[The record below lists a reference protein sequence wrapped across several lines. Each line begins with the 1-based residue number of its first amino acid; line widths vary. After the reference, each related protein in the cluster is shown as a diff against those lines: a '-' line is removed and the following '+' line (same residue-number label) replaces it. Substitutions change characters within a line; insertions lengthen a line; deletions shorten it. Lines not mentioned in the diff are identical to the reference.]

1 MREKGKL
8 NMGRFSN
15 KQAHKVVADVFQY
28 KYVVAGRPKA
38 GKTSLLH
45 GIVKEKFDGDLSKLL
60 LFAFE
65 KGYNA
70 LDGIFAED
78 IEEWD
83 DFIEAVDDL
92 IAEKDEVPFKILG
105 FDTVDEMAK
114 MATNYVLKTQ
124 SRKDGKR
131 YTAINDLA
139 YGKGYELLDRT
150 MAEQI
155 QKLDKAGFTL
165 VFLTHDKDKQFETR
179 EGLKYDKTTLSLG
192 GRVRDL
198 ILNMVDFIVFIEL
211 TKELEKGVAVDKR
224 YIYFRGD
231 SGLEAGSRFK
241 HVPNRIEYDFKGF
254 IDTVEEAI
262 LAEYGGDTKAVEK
275 AKAEQNEAKEAKAKE
290 FVDSVNNAKT
300 ADELIEEITALITNM
315 DKATKTACA
324 TFFKQNLGTMDY
336 RKSDDEVALAQ
347 ALDFVRTKAEA

>member
-1 MREKGKL
+1 MS
-8 NMGRFSN
+8 RFAN
-15 KQAHKVVADVFQY
+15 LKPHKVVADVFNY
-28 KYVVAGRPKA
+28 KYVLAGRPKA
-38 GKTSLLH
+38 GKTSLVH
-45 GIVKEKFDGDLSKLL
+45 GIVKEKYDGDLSKLL
-60 LFAFE
+60 LVAFE

-78 IEEWD
+78 INEWE
-83 DFIEAVDDL
+83 DFQELVDDL
-92 IAEKDEVPFKILG
+92 VEEKDEIPFKILA
-105 FDTVDEMAK
+105 FDTVDVMGK
-114 MATNYVLKTQ
+114 MATDYVIKTQ

-139 YGKGYELLDRT
+139 YGKGYELLERE
-150 MAEQI
+150 MGEQI

-165 VFLTHDKDKQFETR
+165 IFITHDKDKQFETR

-211 TKELEKGVAVDKR
+211 GKELEKGVAVDKR

-241 HVPNRIEYDFKGF
+241 HVPNRIEYGFREF

-262 LAEYGGDTKAVEK
+262 LAEYGGDKKAVEK
-275 AKAEQNEAKEAKAKE
+275 ARKEQNAKKEAKAQE
-290 FVDSVNNAKT
+290 FVDSVKNAKT
-300 ADELIEEITALITNM
+300 PDELIEEIGTLVADMEKEDKITVAN
-315 DKATKTACA
+315 K
-324 TFFKQNLGTMDY
+324 FKEILGDANFK
-336 RKSDDEVALAQ
+336 KSDDVQ
-347 ALDFVRTKAEA
+347 ALTKALEFVKSI